1 VRIRRLSI
9 ERFRGLERLTFSPGP
24 RTVILGPNN
33 SGKTT
38 VIEALDLLLHS
49 GLGRPRPSPT
59 ELDYFGRRP
68 ADGFSIE
75 AVLGAL
81 SDSFAAEVRDHL
93 EGWDAE
99 ADEVIPE
106 PGGDDIESV
115 VRVRVRGDE
124 NFDLAH
130 EFAKPES
137 GGARFPPRLRAQ
149 LGWVFD
155 GRMREPARQLNFFQG
170 GLLERLFAPIDLSPA
185 VDALRDAL
193 AGGAAAVNADSGI
206 RGVLADVAADLANL
220 GLISPGESPQF
231 EVGGVSERELLQAM
245 RLSLPSGEATI
256 PVARQG
262 RGAQRL
268 LLVALLLRIAQR
280 GGAPAIGAFEEPEE
294 ALEPLRQTQV
304 ARMLAAIADAGG
316 QIFVVTHSPE
326 IARAFAVEDILL
338 LEGRGPDEARLLR
351 KTVSEPMRQKYERWL
366 ERGVVR
372 ALFAQVPLLV
382 EGPGDRAVIETFWR
396 TLADEQAVLP
406 AEQLRLDIVN
416 CEGAPEMP
424 AMARLLAEAGKS
436 VVVWAEQD
444 RPDILETLRNDGHCA
459 GFLLHDPEEGR
470 RNLEE
475 ALAAAASLD
484 ALALGMSTIA
494 DGRGYDWAKQ
504 RADLVSRAQAT
515 EETRETMTAAGSL
528 PELLAAL
535 DEAEARALVAQAFAA
550 KGVTPFEIKGAR
562 QARLL
567 TEAIVATDGVPE
579 SFARPLRELEA
590 WIRNGCPAGG
600 EFAMSG

>member
-1 VRIRRLSI
+1 MRIRRLSI
-9 ERFRGLERLTFSPGP
+9 ERFRGLERLSFSPGP
-24 RTVILGPNN
+24 RTIILGPNN

-75 AVLGAL
+75 AVLGSL
-81 SDSFAAEVRDHL
+81 SEPFAAEVREHL
-93 EGWDAE
+93 EGWNAQ
-99 ADEVIPE
+99 ADETVPE
-106 PGGDDIESV
+106 PGDDGIEPV
-115 VRVRVRGDE
+115 VRVRVRGDD
-124 NFDLAH
+124 NFDLVH

-170 GLLERLFAPIDLSPA
+170 GLLERLFAPIDLGPA

-193 AGGAAAVNADSGI
+193 AGGAAAVNADAGI
-206 RGVLADVAADLANL
+206 QGVLADVAGDLASL
-220 GLISPGESPQF
+220 GLIRPGESPQF

-280 GGAPAIGAFEEPEE
+280 GGAPAIGGFEEPEE

-304 ARMLAAIADAGG
+304 ARMLAAIADVGG

-396 TLADEQAVLP
+396 ALADEQAVLP
-406 AEQLRLDIVN
+406 PEQLRLDVVN

-424 AMARLLAEAGKS
+424 AMARLLTEAGKS

-444 RPDILETLRNDGHCA
+444 RPDILETLRNDGQCA

-484 ALALGMSTIA
+484 ALARGMSTIA
-494 DGRGYDWAKQ
+494 DGRGYDWTAQ
-504 RADLVSRAQAT
+504 RADLVSRAQVA
-515 EETRETMTAAGSL
+515 EDTREAMKATGSL

-535 DEAEARALVAQAFAA
+535 DEAEARALVAQALGA

-579 SFARPLRELEA
+579 AFARPLRELEA
-590 WIRNGCPAGG
+590 WIRNGCPVGG

>member
-1 VRIRRLSI
+1 VRIRRISI
-9 ERFRGLERLTFSPGP
+9 ERFRGLERLEFVPGP
-24 RTVILGPNN
+24 RTIILGPNN

-38 VIEALDLLLHS
+38 VVEALDLLLHS

-59 ELDYFGRRP
+59 ELDYFRRQP

-75 AVLGAL
+75 AVIGSLDDA
-81 SDSFAAEVRDHL
+81 FAAEVRDHL

-99 ADEVIPE
+99 GEELVPE
-106 PGGDDIESV
+106 PNGDGIEPV
-115 VRVRVRGDE
+115 VRVCVRGDPSL
-124 NFDLAH
+124 DVVH

-170 GLLERLFAPIDLSPA
+170 GLLERLFAPIDLGPT
-185 VDALRDAL
+185 VNALRDAL
-193 AGGAAAVNADSGI
+193 SGGAAAVNDDAAVK
-206 RGVLADVAADLANL
+206 GVLADLAADLTTL
-220 GLISPGESPQF
+220 GLIDPGKSPQF

-245 RLSLPSGEATI
+245 RLSLPSGDVAV

-280 GGAPAIGAFEEPEE
+280 SGAVAIGGFEEPEE

-304 ARMLAAIADAGG
+304 ARMLAGIADAGG

-326 IARAFAVEDILL
+326 IARAFAIEDILL
-338 LEGRGPDEARLLR
+338 LEGLRPDDARPLR

-372 ALFAQVPLLV
+372 ALFASIALLV
-382 EGPGDRAVIETFWR
+382 EGPGDRAVAETFWR
-396 TLADEQAVLP
+396 ALADQQAVLP
-406 AEQLRLDIVN
+406 AEQLRLDVVN
-416 CEGAPEMP
+416 CEGAPEIP
-424 AMARLLAEAGKS
+424 AMARLLAEAGKK

-444 RPDILETLRNDGHCA
+444 RPDILETLRAEGHCA
-459 GFLLHDPEEGR
+459 ALLLHDPADGR

-475 ALAAAASLD
+475 ALAATASLD
-484 ALALGMSTIA
+484 ALAAGMMAVA
-494 DGRGYDWAKQ
+494 DGRGYDWATQ
-504 RADLVSRAQAT
+504 REDLVSRAQVAQ
-515 EETRETMTAAGSL
+515 ETRDAMKEAATLSDL
-528 PELLAAL
+528 IAVL
-535 DEAEARALVAQAFAA
+535 DEVDARGLIASALGA

-562 QARLL
+562 QARLVA
-567 TEAIVATDGVPE
+567 EAIVAAAGVPE
-579 SFARPLRELEA
+579 PFARALRA
-590 WIRNGCPAGG
+590 P
-600 EFAMSG
+600 FTMSLGLRGA

>member
-1 VRIRRLSI
+1 MRIRRISI
-9 ERFRGLERLTFSPGP
+9 ERFRGLERLEFVPGP
-24 RTVILGPNN
+24 RTIILGPNN

-38 VIEALDLLLHS
+38 VVEALDLLLHS

-59 ELDYFGRRP
+59 ELDYFRRQP

-75 AVLGAL
+75 AVIGSLNDAI
-81 SDSFAAEVRDHL
+81 AAEVRDHL

-99 ADEVIPE
+99 SDEVVPE
-106 PGGDDIESV
+106 PDGDGIEPV
-115 VRVRVRGDE
+115 VRVRVRGDPSL
-124 NFDLAH
+124 DVVH

-170 GLLERLFAPIDLSPA
+170 GLLERLFAPIDLGPT
-185 VDALRDAL
+185 VDVLRDAL
-193 AGGAAAVNADSGI
+193 SGGAAAVNDDTAVK
-206 RGVLADVAADLANL
+206 GVLADLAADLTAL
-220 GLISPGESPQF
+220 GLIDPGKSPQF

-245 RLSLPSGEATI
+245 RLSLPSGDVAV

-280 GGAPAIGAFEEPEE
+280 SGAVAIGGFEEPEE

-304 ARMLAAIADAGG
+304 ARMLAGIADAGG

-326 IARAFAVEDILL
+326 IARAFAIEDILL
-338 LEGRGPDEARLLR
+338 LEGLRPDDARPLR

-372 ALFAQVPLLV
+372 ALFASIPLLV
-382 EGPGDRAVIETFWR
+382 EGPGDRAVAEAFWR
-396 TLADEQAVLP
+396 ALADQQAVLP
-406 AEQLRLDIVN
+406 AEQLRLDVVN

-424 AMARLLAEAGKS
+424 AMARLLAEAGKK

-444 RPDILETLRNDGHCA
+444 RPDILETLRAEGHCA
-459 GFLLHDPEEGR
+459 ALLLHDPVDGR

-475 ALAAAASLD
+475 ALAAAASLA
-484 ALALGMSTIA
+484 ALAAGMTAVA
-494 DGRGYDWAKQ
+494 DGRGYDWATQ
-504 RADLVSRAQAT
+504 REDLVSRAKVAQ
-515 EETRETMTAAGSL
+515 ETRDAMKEAATLSD
-528 PELLAAL
+528 LLALL
-535 DEAEARALVAQAFAA
+535 DEADARALIASALGA

-562 QARLL
+562 QARLVA
-567 TEAIVATDGVPE
+567 EAIVAAEGVPE
-579 SFARPLRELEA
+579 PFARALRGLDE
-590 WIRNGCPAGG
+590 WIRTGCPAGG
-600 EFAMSG
+600 EFPMAG

>member
-1 VRIRRLSI
+1 MSPPSRSWRTFEGTPTAGARTRPLPVLQSGIYPAFVRIRHISI
-9 ERFRGLERLTFSPGP
+9 ERFRGLERLMFSPGP
-24 RTVILGPNN
+24 RTIILGPNN

-75 AVLGAL
+75 ATLGAL
-81 SDSFAAEVRDHL
+81 SDAFAAEVREHL
-93 EGWDAE
+93 EGWNAE
-99 ADEVIPE
+99 AEEVVPE
-106 PGGDDIESV
+106 PGGDGIEPV
-115 VRVRVRGDE
+115 VRVRVRGDAS
-124 NFDLAH
+124 FDFVH

-170 GLLERLFAPIDLSPA
+170 GLLERLFEPIDLSPA

-193 AGGAAAVNADSGI
+193 AGGAAAVNEDAGI
-206 RGVLADVAADLANL
+206 QGVLADVAADLASL

-245 RLSLPSGEATI
+245 RLSLPSGQATI

-280 GGAPAIGAFEEPEE
+280 AGAPAIGGFEEPEE

-326 IARAFAVEDILL
+326 
-338 LEGRGPDEARLLR
+338 GRLGITGSL
-351 KTVSEPMRQKYERWL
+351 K
-366 ERGVVR
+366 
-372 ALFAQVPLLV
+372 
-382 EGPGDRAVIETFWR
+382 R
-396 TLADEQAVLP
+396 TLESTNPCESMIEIVRRTQRNVKRWSSGEMA
-406 AEQLRLDIVN
+406 LR
-416 CEGAPEMP
+416 
-424 AMARLLAEAGKS
+424 
-436 VVVWAEQD
+436 W
-444 RPDILETLRNDGHCA
+444 
-459 GFLLHDPEEGR
+459 
-470 RNLEE
+470 
-475 ALAAAASLD
+475 
-484 ALALGMSTIA
+484 
-494 DGRGYDWAKQ
+494 
-504 RADLVSRAQAT
+504 
-515 EETRETMTAAGSL
+515 TAAGML
-528 PELLAAL
+528 
-535 DEAEARALVAQAFAA
+535 EAEQQFRRIIGYRDLATLVVAIERDLIARRHDDTAHTATKEA
-550 KGVTPFEIKGAR
+550 
-562 QARLL
+562 
-567 TEAIVATDGVPE
+567 AIVAAV
-579 SFARPLRELEA
+579 
-590 WIRNGCPAGG
+590 
-600 EFAMSG
+600 

>member
-1 VRIRRLSI
+1 MRIRRISI
-9 ERFRGLERLTFSPGP
+9 ERFRGLEQLAFVPGP
-24 RTVILGPNN
+24 KTIILGPNN

-38 VIEALDLLLHS
+38 VVEALDLLLHS

-59 ELDYFGRRP
+59 ELDYFRRRP

-75 AVLGAL
+75 AVIGAL
-81 SDSFAAEVRDHL
+81 NEGFAAEVRDHL

-99 ADEVIPE
+99 AEEVTPE
-106 PGGDDIESV
+106 PDGDGIEAV
-115 VRVRVRGDE
+115 VRVRVRGDAG
-124 NFDLAH
+124 FDLVH

-170 GLLERLFAPIDLSPA
+170 GLLERLFAPVDLGPT

-193 AGGAAAVNADSGI
+193 AGGAAAVNDDAAVN
-206 RGVLADVAADLANL
+206 GVLADLAADLTTL
-220 GLISPGESPQF
+220 GLINPGESPQF

-245 RLSLPSGEATI
+245 RLSLPSGDVAV

-280 GGAPAIGAFEEPEE
+280 SGAVAIGGFEEPEE

-304 ARMLAAIADAGG
+304 ARMLAGIADAGG

-326 IARAFAVEDILL
+326 IARAFAIEDILL
-338 LEGRGPDEARLLR
+338 LEGLRPDDARPLR

-372 ALFAQVPLLV
+372 ALFARIPLLV
-382 EGPGDRAVIETFWR
+382 EGPGDRAVLETFWR
-396 TLADEQAVLP
+396 ALADQQAVLP

-424 AMARLLAEAGKS
+424 AMARLLAEAGKK

-444 RPDILETLRNDGHCA
+444 RPDVLEALRTERHCA
-459 GFLLHDPEEGR
+459 GFLLHDPAEGR
-470 RNLEE
+470 QNLEE
-475 ALAAAASLD
+475 ALATTASLD
-484 ALALGMSTIA
+484 ALTRGMSA
-494 DGRGYDWAKQ
+494 VAEGRGYDWAAQ
-504 RADLVSRAQAT
+504 RDDLVSRAQVA
-515 EETRETMTAAGSL
+515 EETREGMKGA
-528 PELLAAL
+528 AAL
-535 DEAEARALVAQAFAA
+535 PDLLGMLDETDARTLIASALGA
-550 KGVTPFEIKGAR
+550 KGVTPFELKGAR
-562 QARLL
+562 QARLVA
-567 TEAIVATDGVPE
+567 EAIVAADGVPE
-579 SFARPLRELEA
+579 PFARALRGLDE
-590 WIRNGCPAGG
+590 WIRSGCPAGA
-600 EFAMSG
+600 EFAMAG

>member
-9 ERFRGLERLTFSPGP
+9 ERYRGLERLVFSPGP
-24 RTVILGPNN
+24 RTIILGPNN

-38 VIEALDLLLHS
+38 VVEALDLLLYS

-68 ADGFSIE
+68 TDGFSIE
-75 AVLGAL
+75 AALGAL
-81 SDSFAAEVRDHL
+81 TDSFAAEVREHL
-93 EGWDAE
+93 EGWNTEAE
-99 ADEVIPE
+99 EIVPE
-106 PGGDDIESV
+106 PGGDGVEPV

-124 NFDLAH
+124 GLDVVH

-137 GGARFPPRLRAQ
+137 GGARFPPRLRAH

-155 GRMREPARQLNFFQG
+155 GRMREPARQLNFFQS

-193 AGGAAAVNADSGI
+193 AGGAAAVNEDADI
-206 RGVLADVAADLANL
+206 QGVLAEVASDLTSL
-220 GLISPGESPQF
+220 GLISPGQSPQF

-280 GGAPAIGAFEEPEE
+280 GGVPAIGGFEEPEE

-338 LEGRGPDEARLLR
+338 LEGRGPGEARALR

-372 ALFAQVPLLV
+372 ALFAQIPLLV
-382 EGPGDRAVIETFWR
+382 EGPGDRAVVETFWR
-396 TLADEQAVLP
+396 ALADEQAVLP
-406 AEQLRLDIVN
+406 AEQLRLDVVN

-424 AMARLLAEAGKS
+424 AMAQLLAEAGKS

-444 RPDILETLRNDGHCA
+444 RPDILETLRNEGHCA
-459 GFLLHDPEEGR
+459 GFLLHDPEQGR

-475 ALAAAASLD
+475 ALAVGASLD
-484 ALALGMSTIA
+484 ALGRGMSTIA
-494 DGRGYDWAKQ
+494 DGRGYDWSSQ
-504 RADLVSRAQAT
+504 RDDLVSRAQVA
-515 EETRETMTAAGSL
+515 EETREAMKAAASL
-528 PELLAAL
+528 PELLATL
-535 DEAEARALVAQAFAA
+535 GEAEARDLVAQALGAR
-550 KGVTPFEIKGAR
+550 GVTPFEIKGAR

-567 TEAIVATDGVPE
+567 AEAIAETDGVPE

-590 WIRNGCPAGG
+590 WIRIGCPPGG
-600 EFAMSG
+600 EFPMSG

>member
-1 VRIRRLSI
+1 MRIRHISI

-24 RTVILGPNN
+24 RTIIVGPNN

-59 ELDYFGRRP
+59 ELDYFGRQP
-68 ADGFSIE
+68 AEGFSIE
-75 AVLGAL
+75 ATLGAL
-81 SDSFAAEVRDHL
+81 SDAFAAEVREHL

-99 ADEVIPE
+99 AEEVVPE
-106 PGGDDIESV
+106 PGGDGVEPV
-115 VRVRVRGDE
+115 ARVRVRGDAS
-124 NFDLAH
+124 FDFVH

-170 GLLERLFAPIDLSPA
+170 GLLERLFDPIDLSPA

-193 AGGAAAVNADSGI
+193 AGGAAAVNDDAGI
-206 RGVLADVAADLANL
+206 RGVLADVAADLASL

-280 GGAPAIGAFEEPEE
+280 GGAPAIGGFEEPEE

-316 QIFVVTHSPE
+316 QIFVVTHSTE
-326 IARAFAVEDILL
+326 IARAFAVEDILV
-338 LEGRGPDEARLLR
+338 LEGRGPEEARLLR

-372 ALFAQVPLLV
+372 ALFARVPLLV
-382 EGPGDRAVIETFWR
+382 EGPGDRAVIEVFWR
-396 TLADEQAVLP
+396 ALADEQIVLP
-406 AEQLRLDIVN
+406 AEQLRLDVVN

-444 RPDILETLRNDGHCA
+444 RPDILATLRNDGHCA
-459 GFLLHDPEEGR
+459 AFLLHDPEEGR
-470 RNLEE
+470 QNLEE
-475 ALAAAASLD
+475 ALAASASLD
-484 ALALGMSTIA
+484 ALARGMSEIA
-494 DGRGYDWAKQ
+494 DGRGYDWAAQ
-504 RADLVSRAQAT
+504 REDLVSRAQVAQ
-515 EETRETMTAAGSL
+515 EARDAMKGMGSL
-528 PELLAAL
+528 PELLAIL
-535 DEAEARALVAQAFAA
+535 DEAEARALVASALAA

-567 TEAIVATDGVPE
+567 AEAIVASDGVPE
-579 SFARPLRELEA
+579 TFARPLRELEA
-590 WIRNGCPAGG
+590 WIRNGCLAAG
-600 EFAMSG
+600 EFTMGG

>member
-1 VRIRRLSI
+1 MRIRRVLI
-9 ERFRGLERLTFSPGP
+9 ERFRGLERLEFMPGP
-24 RTVILGPNN
+24 RTIILGPNN

-38 VIEALDLLLHS
+38 VVEALDLLLHS
-49 GLGRPRPSPT
+49 GLGRPRPAPT
-59 ELDYFGRRP
+59 ELDYFARRP

-75 AVLGAL
+75 AVIGAL
-81 SDSFAAEVRDHL
+81 TEGFAAEVRDHL
-93 EGWDAE
+93 EGWGAE
-99 ADEVIPE
+99 AEEVVPE
-106 PGGDDIESV
+106 PDGDGIEPI
-115 VRVRVRGDE
+115 VRVRVRGDAG
-124 NFDLAH
+124 FDLVH

-170 GLLERLFAPIDLSPA
+170 GLLERLFAPVDLGPT

-193 AGGAAAVNADSGI
+193 AGGAAAVNDDAAVK
-206 RGVLADVAADLANL
+206 GVLADLAADLTIL
-220 GLISPGESPQF
+220 GLIEPGESPQF

-245 RLSLPSGEATI
+245 RLSLPSGDVTV

-280 GGAPAIGAFEEPEE
+280 SGAMAIGGFEEPEE

-304 ARMLAAIADAGG
+304 ARMLAGIADAGG

-326 IARAFAVEDILL
+326 IARAFAIEDILL
-338 LEGRGPDEARLLR
+338 LEGLRPDDARPLR

-372 ALFAQVPLLV
+372 ALFARIPLLV

-396 TLADEQAVLP
+396 ALAEQQAVLP
-406 AEQLRLDIVN
+406 AEQLRLDVVN

-424 AMARLLAEAGKS
+424 AMARLLAEAGKK
-436 VVVWAEQD
+436 VAVWAEQD
-444 RPDILETLRNDGHCA
+444 RPDILEGLRGEGHCA
-459 GFLLHDPEEGR
+459 AFLLHDPAEGR

-475 ALAAAASLD
+475 ALAASASLD
-484 ALALGMSTIA
+484 ALARGMSA
-494 DGRGYDWAKQ
+494 VAEGRGYDWAAQ
-504 RADLVSRAQAT
+504 RNDLVSRAQVSQ
-515 EETRETMTAAGSL
+515 ETREAMKGAGAL
-528 PELLAAL
+528 PDLLGML
-535 DEAEARALVAQAFAA
+535 NEAGARALVGSALGA

-562 QARLL
+562 QARLVA
-567 TEAIVATDGVPE
+567 EAIVAADGVPE
-579 SFARPLRELEA
+579 PFARALRGLDE
-590 WIRNGCPAGG
+590 WIRGGCPAGS
-600 EFAMSG
+600 EFAMAG